1 MNALSHTFHYEDAA
15 DFIHQLEEMKR
26 KLLSSAEQEPMQAV
40 RDRYEMNPSQF
51 SMRILRFKGALAC
64 TRLGGKLVSLFVTRE
79 LDAHLRRRPKSTWK
93 RASRAKPGRLLQRRR
108 MAGRTR
114 NFTQQLKP

>member
-1 MNALSHTFHYEDAA
+1 MSSHSHTFHYEDAA

-26 KLLSSAEQEPMQAV
+26 KLLNSAEQEPMQAV
-40 RDRYEMNPSQF
+40 RERYRLSPSAF

-79 LDAHLRRRPKSTWK
+79 LDAHLKRRPKSTWK
-93 RASRAKPGRLLQRRR
+93 RVSRAKPAHLLQRRR
-108 MAGRTR
+108 MAGPVR
-114 NFTQQLKP
+114 NFSNTR